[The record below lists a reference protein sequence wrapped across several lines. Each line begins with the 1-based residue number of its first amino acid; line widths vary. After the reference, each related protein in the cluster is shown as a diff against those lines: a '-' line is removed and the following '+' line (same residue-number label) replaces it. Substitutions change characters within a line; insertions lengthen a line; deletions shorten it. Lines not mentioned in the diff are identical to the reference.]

1 METTPQKTKTT
12 GQAVFVPIKNIT
24 DNLEEVAVGHAG
36 IYPVDNNIDNLEEIT
51 TETIEAIIAVGTA
64 KGRKI
69 LLDVED
75 GIKTFIQDGLA
86 SKKPEVLE
94 KYGLSKDMERIKAI
108 PDKMTGVLMY
118 YLTKGIEKD
127 FGITWDKPPVSL
139 QARKTK
145 IERDIAKGK
154 RVLSKKEK
162 NELLAKTTWDYWGN
176 EVSVGNVSKEQALAH
191 MREAIDKVEELKH
204 QGLYLSP
211 NKTEGVK
218 SFDWKSI
225 VEETCNSQEASKI
238 YTKNKIEIII
248 PNIME
253 SVYNAGTTKI
263 KQGMV
268 KDLLKSELIGTVYK
282 IAVDSGIKT
291 YGVFNENDPKIGGFE
306 NTSITSIG
314 ELIEYYKNTVGR
326 ENDMKEL
333 QNDYKVNSIHLVKM
347 KAAGMMKPRWV
358 CWDLTNNKTNERQ
371 LWLMDKGGAR
381 MIIKG

>member
-1 METTPQKTKTT
+1 METTTT
-12 GQAVFVPIKNIT
+12 QTNQGAKAGFIPIPDLDKM
-24 DNLEEVAVGHAG
+24 VVGHAG
-36 IYPVDNNIDNLEEIT
+36 LYEPDDADDTNDVIETEVISKDITLGLKGGKTLIDCEKGIKAFVKDTLAGDKSNHLPN
-51 TETIEAIIAVGTA
+51 TET
-64 KGRKI
+64 
-69 LLDVED
+69 
-75 GIKTFIQDGLA
+75 
-86 SKKPEVLE
+86 
-94 KYGLSKDMERIKAI
+94 
-108 PDKMTGVLMY
+108 GVWVY
-118 YLTKGIEKD
+118 YLTQGIIRD
-127 FGITWDKPPVSL
+127 FNRTWDKTPVSL
-139 QARKTK
+139 QERKTK

-176 EVSVGNVSKEQALAH
+176 EVSVGNISMEQAFAY
-191 MREAIDKVEELKH
+191 MKEAIDKVEELKH

-238 YTKNKIEIII
+238 YTRNKIEIVI

-253 SVYNAGTTKI
+253 TVYNAGTAKI

-268 KDLLKSELIGTVYK
+268 KDLLKSELLGTVYK
-282 IAVDSGIKT
+282 IAVDSGIKN
-291 YGVFNENDPKIGGFE
+291 YGVYDENHPELGGFE
-306 NTSITSIG
+306 NTSITSID

-326 ENDMKEL
+326 EGDMKEL
-333 QNDYKVNSIHLVKM
+333 QNAYKVNSIHLVKM

-358 CWDLTNNKTNERQ
+358 CWDLTNKKTNERQ

-381 MIIKG
+381 MTIKG